1 MATIKDVA
9 IMANVSPST
18 VSRVIKG
25 NTRISKETT
34 QKVHDCMRALNYV
47 PNQMARSLV
56 TKRSKT
62 IGIIQK
68 VVVIQLNRTH
78 FTRCTNRYTSL

>member
-1 MATIKDVA
+1 MTTIKDVA

-78 FTRCTNRYTSL
+78 FYSMY